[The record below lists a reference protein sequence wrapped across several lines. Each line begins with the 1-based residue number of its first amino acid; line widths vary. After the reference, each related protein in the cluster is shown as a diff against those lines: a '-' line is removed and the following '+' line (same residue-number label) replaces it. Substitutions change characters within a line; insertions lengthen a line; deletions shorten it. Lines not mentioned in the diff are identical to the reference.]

1 MIPNIKA
8 LVAGLLLLAPGRCL
22 FAQEQPWVS
31 PYPGS
36 TIKHSSVKEY
46 EEYELILGAL
56 SEGKFQK
63 TKNMEGKVS
72 LFEYENPGG
81 RSTLEIMRNYEAA
94 IAQAG
99 FQTLYRC
106 SKNECGRG
114 GANTHSVG
122 YFYPSCSNCNARYLA
137 AKLERPTGDVY
148 VALYVTDYSNLT
160 FINVVEL
167 KPMQSGMVTAG
178 GQLPAEEE
186 QPPVRQEAVPA
197 SQPKPAAARESSGH
211 GSTEIETG
219 IIKGLNTFGFHTRGG
234 AASKANA
241 DIIVEGS
248 VQTTPVAGDGS
259 KWKWAR
265 TTATISLKD
274 GHAGKTF
281 LRFDASDRQASADF
295 NEAARRSRVEVAQKV
310 SEKIS
315 QAITEYFENQ

>member
-8 LVAGLLLLAPGRCL
+8 LFVGFLLLAPSRCL
-22 FAQEQPWVS
+22 LAQEQPWIS

-36 TIKHSSVKEY
+36 TIKHSNVKEY

-63 TKNMEGKVS
+63 VKNMEGKVS

-94 IAQAG
+94 LAQAG

-106 SKNECGRG
+106 GKNECGRG
-114 GANTHSVG
+114 GVSTRTLG
-122 YFYPSCSNCNARYLA
+122 YFYPSCSDCNARYIA
-137 AKLERPTGDVY
+137 AKLARSEGDVY
-148 VALYVTDYSNLT
+148 IALYVKEGSTAL
-160 FINVVEL
+160 NVVEL

-178 GQLPAEEE
+178 GKPAAEEE
-186 QPPVRQEAVPA
+186 QTPARQEARQEKIPQEGAAPA
-197 SQPKPAAARESSGH
+197 SRH

-219 IIKGLNTFGFHTRGG
+219 IIKGLNAFGFHTRGG
-234 AASKANA
+234 TASKANA
-241 DIIVEGS
+241 DIVVEGS

-295 NEAARRSRVEVAQKV
+295 NEAARRSRVEVAKKI